1 MKTHLVNIILF
12 LLISFPTLCQF
23 PSPKYHRYYNN
34 FSSVQLLTE
43 REENSIESQLDS
55 FERETSNE
63 IFVIVVDN
71 LIGMEP
77 WDYAAQIGEKW
88 GVGKEKE
95 DNGIV
100 ILIKP
105 IKTDEG
111 GKKVFIAVGRGLEA
125 VIPDIT
131 AKEIVDNELT
141 PNFKNKEF
149 YVGMKSAIGVL
160 SSLAKKEYD
169 YKKYSEK
176 NNGSITQGIIVLIII
191 IVIVIFMIRR
201 GGRGGGMTIGSGGFI
216 GGLGGFGGGFGGGSS
231 SGGGFGGLGGGSFG
245 GGGAGGDW

>member
-1 MKTHLVNIILF
+1 MKNKILNIILF
-12 LLISFPTLCQF
+12 LLISFSVFSQF
-23 PSPKYHRYYNN
+23 PSPKYHLYYNN
-34 FSSVQLLTE
+34 FSSVKLLNDSEEELIEKQLNT
-43 REENSIESQLDS
+43 
-55 FERETSNE
+55 FEQETSNE
-63 IFVIVVDN
+63 IFVIIVDN
-71 LIGMEP
+71 LNDMEP
-77 WDYAAQIGEKW
+77 WDYAASIGEKW

-105 IKTDEG
+105 VKTDEG
-111 GKKVFIAVGRGLEA
+111 GKKVFISVGRGLES

-149 YVGMKSAIGVL
+149 YKGIKSTVDVL

-176 NNGSITQGIIVLIII
+176 NDGSVSQAIIVLIII
-191 IVIVIFMIRR
+191 IIVVILMIRR
-201 GGRGGGMTIGSGGFI
+201 GGRGGGMTIGGGGFI
-216 GGLGGFGGGFGGGSS
+216 GGIGGFGGGFGGGSS